1 MSAYSTILIIVEQML
16 ICYFIIKR
24 KVGLIMKKIFKLEG
38 LDCAHCAGLMDTDIK
53 KLDGVEEAFVNFLTT
68 KMVLVA
74 DAAVMPTI
82 IEEATKIVH
91 KYEPDVIVKKA

>member
-1 MSAYSTILIIVEQML
+1 
-16 ICYFIIKR
+16 
-24 KVGLIMKKIFKLEG
+24 MKKVFKLEG
-38 LDCAHCAGLMDTDIK
+38 LDCAHCAGLMDEDVK
-53 KLDGVEEAFVNFLTT
+53 KIDGIEEGFVNFLTT

-74 DAAVMPTI
+74 DAEKMPSI